1 MLSPWMEAQ
10 GPCCKDGWAKVV
22 ESSRDIWPA
31 HARAWRPVP
40 IMLDAFPD
48 GSNENVYIQLARSDS
63 FDRDEANRASFTV
76 TFEIDGHSVPYLV
89 RCVKP
94 GRPITEARDS
104 YSYTFFVGCPLPSAV
119 SEALSNDETIEAVL
133 RKTRQPHDGDTWV
146 PPMLFLERDTEYPA
160 IKIWQKLPGRTGSYR
175 DFQDALPRRKKGG
188 QKPFLTAC
196 TMARGDELEN
206 VKNWSS
212 YMRLVGVDHVFVY
225 MIEREQSSYDSFF
238 SALGSAQFITLVPW
252 PFQPGGYLQSLSQVG
267 AYDNCQWRQKQW
279 TQWTLQ
285 AQHDEYVQPIGKYRS
300 LKQLLLD
307 KSDHSA
313 ASAFEIGWFNP
324 SEIGLREGAE
334 GLEPGETKRAG
345 PGISEG
351 PPGDLNVFAEES
363 SFRLAVPFGVQVCES
378 KSSSACK
385 AFRAGNNFQH
395 FFVRPDD
402 LIRTNIHNVAEFV
415 NQSVVSR
422 VLDPFK
428 EARINH
434 FSKHESER
442 YQSEIDLYGGC
453 QGGTAIAARDNA
465 RATLVKDLS
474 LSAMRVCVELLWS
487 HGQLTPEVEA
497 CVSNNWQMSETNR
510 IVMHRDVSRDSTSRR
525 GAPIACDS
533 LEFDP
538 WTPF

>member
-1 MLSPWMEAQ
+1 METQ
-10 GPCCKDGWAKVV
+10 NPCCKDGWAKVV

-31 HARAWRPVP
+31 HAKAWNPVP

-48 GSNENVYIQLARSDS
+48 GSNDNVYIQLARNDT
-63 FDRDEANRASFTV
+63 FDRDEANRASFKV
-76 TFEIDGHSVPYLV
+76 TFKIDGYSVPYLV
-89 RCVKP
+89 QCVKP
-94 GRPITEARDS
+94 GAPITEARDS
-104 YSYTFFVGCPLPSAV
+104 YSYTFFVGCPLPSVV
-119 SEALSNDETIEAVL
+119 SEALNNDKTIEAVL
-133 RKTRQPHDGDTWV
+133 HKTRQSHDGDIWV
-146 PPMLFLERDTEYPA
+146 PPQLFLERDTEYPP
-160 IKIWQKLPGRTGSYR
+160 IKIWQRLPSRNKS
-175 DFQDALPRRKKGG
+175 

-212 YMRLVGVDHVFVY
+212 YMRLVGVEHVFVY
-225 MIEREQSSYDSFF
+225 MIEREQNSYDSFF

-252 PFQPGGYLQSLSQVG
+252 PFQPGGYLQALSQVG

-285 AQHDEYVQPIGKYRS
+285 AQHDEYVQPLGKYRS
-300 LKQLLLD
+300 LKQLLLT

-334 GLEPGETKRAG
+334 GLEAGETKRAG

-363 SFRLAVPFGVQVCES
+363 SFRLAVPYGVQVCED
-378 KSSSACK
+378 KNSSACK

-402 LIRTNIHNVAEFV
+402 LIRTNIHSVAEFV
-415 NQSVVSR
+415 NQSAVSR
-422 VLDPFK
+422 VLDPFN

-434 FSKHESER
+434 FSRHISER
-442 YQSEIDLYGGC
+442 YQSEVELNVDC
-453 QGGTAIAARDNA
+453 QGGFVINKA
-465 RATLVKDLS
+465 RATLIKDLS
-474 LSAMRVCVELLWS
+474 LSAMRICAELLWS

-497 CVSNNWQMSETNR
+497 CVSKNWQMSETVPRGTRALARRRGGGEQNR
-510 IVMHRDVSRDSTSRR
+510 FGMHTNVVMHRNVSGDSLSQN
-525 GAPIACDS
+525 GDPITCDS
-533 LEFDP
+533 FEFDH
-538 WTPF
+538 WSPF